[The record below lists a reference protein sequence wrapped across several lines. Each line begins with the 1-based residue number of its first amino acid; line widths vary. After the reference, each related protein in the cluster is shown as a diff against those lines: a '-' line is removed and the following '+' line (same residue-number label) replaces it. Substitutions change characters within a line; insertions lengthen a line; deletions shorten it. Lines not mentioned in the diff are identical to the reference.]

1 VSGRTHLRPIQPWT
15 GLDLTAES
23 PPNHRQNTAK
33 TVDKLC
39 TSTLSGDPV
48 TLLAGGAF
56 GYNGRPN
63 KAVAIPFCWKARHLF
78 DVPFF

>member
-1 VSGRTHLRPIQPWT
+1 
-15 GLDLTAES
+15 
-23 PPNHRQNTAK
+23 
-33 TVDKLC
+33 VDKLC

-56 GYNGRPN
+56 GYNGHPN